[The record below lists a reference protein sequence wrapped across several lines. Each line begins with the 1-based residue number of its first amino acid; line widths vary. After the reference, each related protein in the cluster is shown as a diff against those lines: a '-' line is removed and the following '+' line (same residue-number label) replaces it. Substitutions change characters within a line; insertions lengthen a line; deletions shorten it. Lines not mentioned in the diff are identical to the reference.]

1 MTETVSTPAL
11 APLESMRRV
20 RAGATASPRPVS
32 KRPEPSRRMTVRT
45 ARAAVA
51 AASSRSWIRSRSPAS
66 IAAERRTSCPIWRA
80 AASAR
85 SWNSRNSPEA
95 ERWASNSR
103 ASVLPCSESDARTNP
118 TVATTTIG
126 RMTRTMKK
134 MVRRLRKLIRAP
146 GDRPG

>member
-1 MTETVSTPAL
+1 
-11 APLESMRRV
+11 
-20 RAGATASPRPVS
+20 
-32 KRPEPSRRMTVRT
+32 MTVRT
-45 ARAAVA
+45 ARCWVA
-51 AASSRSWIRSRSPAS
+51 SASNRAWIGPRSPAS
-66 IAAERRTSCPIWRA
+66 IAAERRPSCPICRA

-103 ASVLPCSESDARTNP
+103 ASVLPCSESAAGANP

-134 MVRRLRKLIRAP
+134 MVRRLGKLHS
-146 GDRPG
+146 GTGRPARLARRTTATIGVLRVVR